1 MPCTLLEI
9 NIDLLWNNVLRAINS
24 HIHNIH
30 RYHGKLLADGCTSGS
45 RIRALWHV
53 ITKQNWKFFWAH
65 CTQGIQSY
73 RKRICMLSQITL
85 HISTHVH
92 CMSQKHFHSHL
103 VMSMFSL
110 KVTRELPVGLLL
122 VMCVR
127 RDTVVTPTYTPPH
140 VSGNRMGAGEKT
152 NIPKWTQIHHP
163 RNGTPPKNKDTFC
176 SSTYELRVS
185 FIQQNCSTELTL

>member
-1 MPCTLLEI
+1 MRQMPCALLEL

-24 HIHNIH
+24 RIHNIH
-30 RYHGKLLADGCTSGS
+30 RYHGKLLADSCTSGS

-53 ITKQNWKFFWAH
+53 ITKQNSKLFWAH
-65 CTQGIQSY
+65 CTQSIQSY

-110 KVTRELPVGLLL
+110 KVMRELSSRSAS
-122 VMCVR
+122 CHVR
-127 RDTVVTPTYTPPH
+127 QTRHSCNTH
-140 VSGNRMGAGEKT
+140 L
-152 NIPKWTQIHHP
+152 HP
-163 RNGTPPKNKDTFC
+163 SARI
-176 SSTYELRVS
+176 R
-185 FIQQNCSTELTL
+185 